1 MMLPTVSYLQRR
13 GQIEQYFDR
22 TAAETWKRL
31 TSTAPVSGI
40 RATVRAGRAQM
51 RNKLLSW
58 LPANMHGLRL
68 LDAGC
73 GTGVLA
79 MEAVQR
85 GAEVVAIDLSSTLVQ
100 HAAERAAAELGKA
113 ASRLHFH
120 VGDFLDPALGR
131 FDHVVAM
138 DSLIHYDGVDVL
150 RTLSALAERTT
161 TSILFT
167 FAPRTP
173 LLTLM
178 HKVGKAFPRSD
189 RSPMIEPLA
198 ESALRLQIDAQR
210 ELSGWHAG
218 RSQRVARGFYI
229 SQAMELARA

>member
-1 MMLPTVSYLQRR
+1 MMLPTISYLERR
-13 GQIEQYFDR
+13 GQIEHYFDR

-31 TSTAPVSGI
+31 TSDAPVSGI
-40 RATVRAGRAQM
+40 RATVRAGREQM
-51 RNKLLSW
+51 RATLLSW
-58 LPANMHGLRL
+58 LPADMHGLRL

-79 MEAVQR
+79 MEAARR
-85 GAEVVAIDLSSTLVQ
+85 GAEVVAIDLSPTLVQ
-100 HAAERAAAELGKA
+100 HAAERAAAELGAEA
-113 ASRLHFH
+113 ARLHFH
-120 VGDFLDPALGR
+120 VGDFLDPTLGR

-161 TSILFT
+161 GSMLFT
-167 FAPRTP
+167 FAPRTA
-173 LLTLM
+173 LLSLM
-178 HKVGKAFPRSD
+178 HTVGKAFPRGD

-198 ESALRLQIDAQR
+198 ESDLRRQIEAQA
-210 ELSGWHAG
+210 ELTGWHAG

-229 SQAMELARA
+229 SQAMELAHA

>member
-31 TSTAPVSGI
+31 TSDAPVSGI

-51 RNKLLSW
+51 RAALLSW
-58 LPANMHGLRL
+58 LPADMHGLRL

-79 MEAVQR
+79 MEAVRR
-85 GAEVVAIDLSSTLVQ
+85 GAEVVAVDLSATLVG
-100 HAAERAAAELGKA
+100 HAAERAADELGEA
-113 ASRLHFH
+113 AARLHFH
-120 VGDFLDPALGR
+120 VGDFLDPTLGR

-138 DSLIHYDGVDVL
+138 DSLIHYDSVDVL
-150 RTLSALAERTT
+150 RTLSALSERTAR
-161 TSILFT
+161 SMLFT
-167 FAPRTP
+167 FAPRTT

-178 HKVGKAFPRSD
+178 HTVGKAFPRSD

-198 ESALRLQIDAQR
+198 EAALRRQIAAQP
-210 ELSGWHAG
+210 ELAGWQA
-218 RSQRVARGFYI
+218 RRTERVSRGFYI

>member
-1 MMLPTVSYLQRR
+1 
-13 GQIEQYFDR
+13 
-22 TAAETWKRL
+22 
-31 TSTAPVSGI
+31 
-40 RATVRAGRAQM
+40 
-51 RNKLLSW
+51 
-58 LPANMHGLRL
+58 
-68 LDAGC
+68 
-73 GTGVLA
+73 
-79 MEAVQR
+79 
-85 GAEVVAIDLSSTLVQ
+85 
-100 HAAERAAAELGKA
+100 
-113 ASRLHFH
+113 

>member
-31 TSTAPVSGI
+31 TSDAPVSGI

-51 RNKLLSW
+51 RTALLSW
-58 LPANMHGLRL
+58 LPADMHGLRL

-79 MEAVQR
+79 MEAVRR
-85 GAEVVAIDLSSTLVQ
+85 GAEVVAVDLSATLVG
-100 HAAERAAAELGKA
+100 HAAERAADALGDA
-113 ASRLHFH
+113 AARLHFH

-138 DSLIHYDGVDVL
+138 DSLIHYDSVDVL
-150 RTLSALAERTT
+150 RTLSALAERTAH
-161 TSILFT
+161 SMLFT
-167 FAPRTP
+167 FAPRTT

-178 HKVGKAFPRSD
+178 HTVGKAFPRGD

-198 ESALRLQIDAQR
+198 EAALRRQITAQP
-210 ELSGWHAG
+210 ELAGWQA
-218 RSQRVARGFYI
+218 RRTERVSRGFYI